1 MTIAHKYIQ
10 QCKSLFPVY
19 GKLERTFLNRLKV
32 QVNEHLDLFPDISYD
47 ELVKQFGSPRE
58 VVMEYYDNI
67 EDDYLLSKIDLAK
80 KVKKFLLFIAV
91 LFLVYFFYQSYT
103 TYQALNLIKDQQI
116 IYEKQGTIEETIVL
130 SSSSPVS
137 SFRM

>member
-1 MTIAHKYIQ
+1 MTIANKYIQ
-10 QCKSLFPVY
+10 HCKSLFPVY

-80 KVKKFLLFIAV
+80 KVKKFLLFIAI
-91 LFLVYFFYQSYT
+91 LFLIYFFYQSYT

-116 IYEKQGTIEETIVL
+116 IYEKQGTIEETK
-130 SSSSPVS
+130 
-137 SFRM
+137 

>member
-1 MTIAHKYIQ
+1 MTIANKYIQ

-32 QVNEHLDLFPDISYD
+32 QVNEHLDLFPDISYN
-47 ELVKQFGSPRE
+47 ELVKQFGSPPE

-67 EDDYLLSKIDLAK
+67 EEDYLLSKIDLAK
-80 KVKKFLLFIAV
+80 KVKKFLLFIAI

-116 IYEKQGTIEETIVL
+116 IYEKQGTIEETK
-130 SSSSPVS
+130 
-137 SFRM
+137 

>member
-1 MTIAHKYIQ
+1 MTIANKYIQ

-32 QVNEHLDLFPDISYD
+32 QVNEHLDLFPDLSY
-47 ELVKQFGSPRE
+47 EKLVEQFGTPKE

-80 KVKKFLLFIAV
+80 KVKKFLLFIAI

-116 IYEKQGTIEETIVL
+116 IYEKQGTIEETK
-130 SSSSPVS
+130 
-137 SFRM
+137 

>member
-1 MTIAHKYIQ
+1 MTIANKYIQ

-32 QVNEHLDLFPDISYD
+32 QVNEHLDLFPDISYN

-80 KVKKFLLFIAV
+80 KVKKFLLFIAI
-91 LFLVYFFYQSYT
+91 LCLVYFFYQSYT

-116 IYEKQGTIEETIVL
+116 IYEKQGTIEETK
-130 SSSSPVS
+130 
-137 SFRM
+137 

>member
-1 MTIAHKYIQ
+1 MTIARKYIR
-10 QCKSLFPVY
+10 QCRTLFPVY
-19 GKLERTFLNRLKV
+19 GKSERTFLNRLKV
-32 QVNEHLDLFPDISYD
+32 QVNEHLDLFPDLSY
-47 ELVKQFGSPRE
+47 EKLVEQFGTPKE

-80 KVKKFLLFIAV
+80 KVKKFLLFIAI

-116 IYEKQGTIEETIVL
+116 IYEKQGTIEETK
-130 SSSSPVS
+130 
-137 SFRM
+137 

>member
-1 MTIAHKYIQ
+1 MTIARKYIR
-10 QCKSLFPVY
+10 QCRTLFPVY

-32 QVNEHLDLFPDISYD
+32 QVNEHLDLFPDISYN

-80 KVKKFLLFIAV
+80 KVKKFLLFIAI

-116 IYEKQGTIEETIVL
+116 IYEKQGTIEETK
-130 SSSSPVS
+130 
-137 SFRM
+137 

>member
-1 MTIAHKYIQ
+1 MTIANKYIQ

-32 QVNEHLDLFPDISYD
+32 QVNEHLDLFPDISYN
-47 ELVKQFGSPRE
+47 ELVKQIGSPRE

-67 EDDYLLSKIDLAK
+67 EDEYLLSKIDLAK
-80 KVKKFLLFIAV
+80 KVKKFLLFIAI

-116 IYEKQGTIEETIVL
+116 IYEKQGTIEETK
-130 SSSSPVS
+130 
-137 SFRM
+137 

>member
-1 MTIAHKYIQ
+1 MTIANKYIQ

-32 QVNEHLDLFPDISYD
+32 QVNEHLDLFPDISYN

-80 KVKKFLLFIAV
+80 KVKKFLLFIAI
-91 LFLVYFFYQSYT
+91 LFLVYFFYQGYT

-116 IYEKQGTIEETIVL
+116 IYEKQGTIEETK
-130 SSSSPVS
+130 
-137 SFRM
+137 

>member
-1 MTIAHKYIQ
+1 MTIANKYIQ

-32 QVNEHLDLFPDISYD
+32 QVNEHLDLIPDISYN

-58 VVMEYYDNI
+58 VVMECYDNI

-80 KVKKFLLFIAV
+80 KVKKFLLFIAI
-91 LFLVYFFYQSYT
+91 LFLVYFFYQCYT

-116 IYEKQGTIEETIVL
+116 IYEKQGTIEETK
-130 SSSSPVS
+130 
-137 SFRM
+137 

>member
-1 MTIAHKYIQ
+1 MTIANKYIQ

-19 GKLERTFLNRLKV
+19 GKSERTFLNRLKV
-32 QVNEHLDLFPDISYD
+32 QVNEHLDLFPDLSY
-47 ELVKQFGSPRE
+47 EKLVEQFGTPKE

-80 KVKKFLLFIAV
+80 KVKKFLLFIAI

-116 IYEKQGTIEETIVL
+116 IYEKQGTIEETK
-130 SSSSPVS
+130 
-137 SFRM
+137 